1 TQKERNFQMKY
12 TEKQKEVI
20 ESMVTGFRR
29 VHNKEKRLELLW
41 WYDFASGIKNIE
53 VTKQIMKDLNAV

>member
-1 TQKERNFQMKY
+1 MKY

-53 VTKQIMKDLNAV
+53 VTKQIMKDLNAI